1 MSRSNAEVALPNRRA
16 ARRSFDRAR
25 AFAEDWPV
33 HDEARRR
40 LFERLSWTRIEPQVA
55 VDLGSAAGAGT
66 AELARRFPA
75 ARVLALDS
83 SLGMLRHPRS
93 TAASPA
99 SVTPLAGDAERLP
112 LRAHCAQLLFANLLL
127 PWCLPP
133 AVFAEAARV
142 LTPGGLLIFATLGP
156 DSLQEIRRAWA
167 AVDDRIHVHAFFD
180 MHDLGDLALAAG
192 LAEPVMD
199 VDRIEVSYA
208 DLGSLVRDLRASGAV
223 NVANGRR
230 RSLTGPK
237 RWRAFEQRLLAQRR
251 DQRLTVTLEL
261 VFGQAWGRGLMEST
275 YSAEPAEVGISI
287 DRIGRRSPRGE

>member
-1 MSRSNAEVALPNRRA
+1 MSRSSAEVALPNRRA
-16 ARRSFDRAR
+16 ARRGFDRAR
-25 AFAEDWPV
+25 AFAQARPV

-40 LFERLSWTRIEPQVA
+40 LFERLTWTRIEPQVA
-55 VDLGSAAGAGT
+55 VDLGSAAGAGA

-83 SLGMLRHPRS
+83 SLGMLRD
-93 TAASPA
+93 TAVNPG

-167 AVDDRIHVHAFFD
+167 AVDDRVHVHAFFD

-192 LAEPVMD
+192 LAEPVID

-230 RSLTGPK
+230 RSLTGPN
-237 RWRAFEQRLLAQRR
+237 RWRAFEQRLLAQRC
-251 DQRLTVTLEL
+251 DQRLKVTLEL
-261 VFGQAWGRGLMEST
+261 VFGQAWGRGPMEST